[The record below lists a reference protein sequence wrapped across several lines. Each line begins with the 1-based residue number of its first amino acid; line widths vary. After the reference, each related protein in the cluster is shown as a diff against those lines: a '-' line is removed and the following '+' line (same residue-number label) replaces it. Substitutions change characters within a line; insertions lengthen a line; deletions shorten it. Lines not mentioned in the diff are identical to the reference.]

1 MFWLDTVLVSML
13 VIGVVGFLSDKVLA
27 VVEQYLQQWRADHV

>member
-1 MFWLDTVLVSML
+1 L

-27 VVEQYLQQWRADHV
+27 VVEQHLQQWRVDHV